1 MKKRLLAMLLSVV
14 MLFTLTAPAFAASLP
29 QEQTS
34 TIFSASSAD
43 IDTIEV
49 DFKEAAVNIYENLT
63 PAQQK
68 EFLALIEILAYQGDT
83 RLVEFHKA
91 YVDPSYELSTDGI
104 IAPQTVATSE
114 AIDIAGQL
122 QALNLPSA
130 VYYGLLSLAA
140 ALGLPVGNLIDV
152 IVALGLGAII
162 IAYWDDISDVW
173 QEIIDI
179 FVDAFGSMVMEGF
192 YYLQGLV
199 GVYTIS
205 VSGNVIAING
215 EEYKCDTEA
224 GEAVITMDRNGD
236 KYYPAMIYRNYVM
249 VAPVNISR
257 KVAVA
262 ILKENDSTVGVFSA
276 TGNLARDLCES
287 LGGAIGPES
296 HWSPPKY
303 LYHYHGNNYT
313 HSHSLYI

>member
-68 EFLALIEILAYQGDT
+68 EFLALIEILPYQGDT

-122 QALNLPSA
+122 QVNTPLPDGHLNRPSQT
-130 VYYGLLSLAA
+130 
-140 ALGLPVGNLIDV
+140 P
-152 IVALGLGAII
+152 
-162 IAYWDDISDVW
+162 
-173 QEIIDI
+173 
-179 FVDAFGSMVMEGF
+179 
-192 YYLQGLV
+192 
-199 GVYTIS
+199 
-205 VSGNVIAING
+205 
-215 EEYKCDTEA
+215 
-224 GEAVITMDRNGD
+224 
-236 KYYPAMIYRNYVM
+236 
-249 VAPVNISR
+249 
-257 KVAVA
+257 
-262 ILKENDSTVGVFSA
+262 
-276 TGNLARDLCES
+276 
-287 LGGAIGPES
+287 
-296 HWSPPKY
+296 
-303 LYHYHGNNYT
+303 
-313 HSHSLYI
+313 